1 MKTLYFLAISLLAPV
16 VLSAQVKKKE
26 DLPALLESKRFV
38 FKANTAIPFADA
50 DLYQALRML
59 GNPGGGTIPLN
70 TSVYDLQVRSDS
82 VLAYL
87 PYFGRA
93 FMGVNEREDLS
104 IKFNSKKFNYQL
116 EKRKKGGWRV
126 KIITQ
131 DLNRNF
137 TLFLEIGESG
147 YATLSIRDQY
157 RQPISFYG
165 YIDKLEE

>member
-1 MKTLYFLAISLLAPV
+1 MKILYFLAISLLAPV
-16 VLSAQVKKKE
+16 VLSAQVKNE
-26 DLPALLESKRFV
+26 DLPALLETKQFV

-70 TSVYDLQVRSDS
+70 TSVYDLQVKSDS

-93 FMGVNEREDLS
+93 FMGVAEREDLS

-116 EKRKKGGWRV
+116 DKRKKGGWRI

-137 TLFLEIGESG
+137 TLFLEITESG
-147 YATLSIRDQY
+147 YATLNVRDQV
-157 RQPISFYG
+157 RQAISYYG
-165 YIDKLEE
+165 YIDKLDE

>member
-1 MKTLYFLAISLLAPV
+1 MKTLYFLAISLLAPFM
-16 VLSAQVKKKE
+16 LSAQVKTE
-26 DLPALLESKRFV
+26 DLRALLASKQFV

-70 TSVYDLQVRSDS
+70 TSVYDLQIKSDS

-93 FMGVNEREDLS
+93 FMGLAEREDLS
-104 IKFNSKKFNYQL
+104 IKINSKKFLYEL
-116 EKRKKGGWRV
+116 EKRKKRGWRI

>member
-1 MKTLYFLAISLLAPV
+1 MKKLYFMAISLLAPIM
-16 VLSAQVKKKE
+16 LSAQVKKE
-26 DLPALLESKRFV
+26 DLPALLETKQFV

-50 DLYQALRML
+50 DLYQALRIL

-70 TSVYDLQVRSDS
+70 TSVYDLQIKSDS

-93 FMGVNEREDLS
+93 FMGLAEREDLS
-104 IKFNSKKFNYQL
+104 IKINSKKFLYEL
-116 EKRKKGGWRV
+116 EKRKKRGWRI

-147 YATLSIRDQY
+147 YATLNVRDQF